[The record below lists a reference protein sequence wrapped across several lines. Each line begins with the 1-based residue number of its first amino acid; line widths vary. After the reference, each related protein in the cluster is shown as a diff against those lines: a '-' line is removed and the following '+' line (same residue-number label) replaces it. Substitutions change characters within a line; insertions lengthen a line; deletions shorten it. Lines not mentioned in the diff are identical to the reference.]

1 MRPVPFEILTLIV
14 FICAIIHTFLT
25 PRLFLLSK
33 KMAVKAEKGKKNW
46 RIYHFCSEL
55 IYFASEV
62 EVVFGLWVFPLI
74 VAYPFFF
81 STKEVVNYINSHD
94 YSAPFYF
101 TVIMVIVGTRP
112 ILYFAEG
119 LLEKLAKL
127 GKDTPAAW
135 WWTIMMAG
143 PLLSIILKE
152 PGAMTLSAIVLAHKF
167 YHYKPSLKFQYATLA
182 LLFSNISLSALLNPY
197 ASKSLFL
204 ISSELRWEFQYLF
217 FQFGWKALIA
227 ILLNNTTYFFFFRK
241 EFQKS
246 NFPKKIPLRKKSR
259 HAPPL
264 WITIIHLI
272 FVFLIAYNASYFPI
286 FIAFFV
292 IFLGFYRATS
302 FYQDPLKLQP
312 AILVGFFFASLM
324 LHGELQAWWVS
335 AIWNN
340 LSPWMTLVSSTIFST
355 FIDDATLLYIFSKL
369 PRPLFENSIN
379 YVIAGAL
386 SSGGLTIIANGPNL
400 IGYSFLREFFGEK
413 ISFFPLFLAALLP
426 TVINLLAFWFL

>member
-1 MRPVPFEILTLIV
+1 MHPTPFEILTLIV
-14 FICAIIHTFLT
+14 FICAVIHTFLT
-25 PRLFLLSK
+25 PKLFLISK
-33 KMAVKAEKGKKNW
+33 KMAKKAIKGKKKW
-46 RIYHFCSEL
+46 KTYHFCSEL

-62 EVVFGLWVFPLI
+62 EVVFGLWILPLI

-94 YSAPFYF
+94 YSGPFYF
-101 TVIMVIVGTRP
+101 MVIMVIVGTRP
-112 ILYFAEG
+112 ILYFAEA

-143 PLLSIILKE
+143 PLLAIVLKE
-152 PGAMTLSAIVLAHKF
+152 PGAMTLSALLLAHKF

-204 ISSELRWEFQYLF
+204 ISNELKWEFQYLF
-217 FQFGWKALIA
+217 FKFGWKAIIA
-227 ILLNNTTYFFFFRK
+227 ILLNNMAYFLFFRK
-241 EFQKS
+241 EFQS
-246 NFPKKIPLRKKSR
+246 GNFPKIIPLRKKTR

-264 WITIIHLI
+264 WVTVIHLL
-272 FVFLIAYNASYFPI
+272 FVFLIAYNAAYFPI

-312 AILVGFFFASLM
+312 AILVGFFFASLL
-324 LHGELQAWWVS
+324 LHGELQSWWVIK
-335 AIWNN
+335 IWSK
-340 LSPWMTLVSSTIFST
+340 LDPFMTLISSTLFST

-369 PRPLFENSIN
+369 PPDIFENSIN
-379 YVIAGAL
+379 WVISGAL
-386 SSGGLTIIANGPNL
+386 ASGGLTIIANGPNL
-400 IGYSFLREFFGEK
+400 IGYSFLRDFFGEK
-413 ISFFPLFLAALLP
+413 VSFFSLFWAALLP
-426 TVINLLAFWFL
+426 TVINLLTFWFL